1 VELSKAAHSFDLPEK
16 SPPTLAAAGGA
27 PKSSPNDISQC
38 AAAPVPLHGALV
50 VCNVYV
56 FLKYPRRTTHVRIGE
71 MPVHSAHNALPFD
84 TGYSNAAVNANRME
98 HSHPLCS
105 HRKRNIAIPRAP
117 PRQRSVIR
125 CAKRGRRT
133 RCGSRDGAAAST
145 GRSARNDIVHRDL
158 KPANVFLHRD
168 ETMQDDE
175 FIVKVLDFGVSKLL
189 DAESGPATVTG
200 MPIGSPAYMSPE
212 QISASK
218 DIDTR
223 TDLWSL
229 GILLH
234 ELVVGVRPFGG
245 TVEDVVRQILIVPA
259 ARMSTR
265 VRNIPAAFDEL
276 VARCLE
282 RDRDKRVQSAEEVA
296 RILDELAKPIVATNS
311 NAAST
316 DADRQSPA
324 APDNRNA
331 DVLPPALLALAP
343 GVTQTNHVASV
354 TQGLPF
360 STSDAPNELPF
371 HGVSLEE
378 HTAKVPQD
386 ASRMAED
393 DDMIVVA
400 RPHRTPH
407 LRREQRLVK
416 GSLALGVAAVG
427 VSCFVALSNVRVS
440 EVSRSHAPFAM
451 ASAQE
456 PLVGTDT
463 EPEATSTA
471 EAAPLPL
478 PSSSMDDSTIA
489 TGDSPASSAI
499 LPTEPKR
506 PAPKKVFV
514 IPR

>member
-1 VELSKAAHSFDLPEK
+1 MAPQ
-16 SPPTLAAAGGA
+16 PRLAAAHA
-27 PKSSPNDISQC
+27 
-38 AAAPVPLHGALV
+38 
-50 VCNVYV
+50 
-56 FLKYPRRTTHVRIGE
+56 
-71 MPVHSAHNALPFD
+71 
-84 TGYSNAAVNANRME
+84 
-98 HSHPLCS
+98 
-105 HRKRNIAIPRAP
+105 
-117 PRQRSVIR
+117 
-125 CAKRGRRT
+125 
-133 RCGSRDGAAAST
+133 
-145 GRSARNDIVHRDL
+145 NDIVHRDL

-168 ETMQDDE
+168 ETMQEDE

-282 RDRDKRVQSAEEVA
+282 RDRDARVQSAEEVA
-296 RILDELAKPIVATNS
+296 RILDELVKPIVAINS

-316 DADRQSPA
+316 NADRQSPA

-360 STSDAPNELPF
+360 STSDAPNDLPF

-378 HTAKVPQD
+378 HTANVPQD
-386 ASRMAED
+386 ASRSAED
-393 DDMIVVA
+393 GDMIVVA
-400 RPHRTPH
+400 RPHRTLR

-416 GSLALGVAAVG
+416 GSVALGVAAVG

-451 ASAQE
+451 APAQE
-456 PLVGTDT
+456 PLVGTGT

-478 PSSSMDDSTIA
+478 PTSSVDDSTVD
-489 TGDSPASSAI
+489 TSDTPASSAI